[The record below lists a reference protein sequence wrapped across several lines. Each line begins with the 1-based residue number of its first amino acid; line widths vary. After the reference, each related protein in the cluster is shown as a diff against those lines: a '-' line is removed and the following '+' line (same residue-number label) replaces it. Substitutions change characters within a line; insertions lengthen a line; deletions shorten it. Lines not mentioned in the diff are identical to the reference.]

1 MLEAVI
7 AKKLSAR
14 VQERPRLPFMD
25 THLTKHD
32 VQVLMLAIGMA
43 IEQESR
49 AIENLS
55 KEIMQQDVF
64 TTIRERRKLLEEFM
78 QLRKRLGK
86 DTS

>member
-1 MLEAVI
+1 
-7 AKKLSAR
+7 
-14 VQERPRLPFMD
+14 MD
-25 THLTKHD
+25 THLTKRD

-55 KEIMQQDVF
+55 QEIMQQDVF
-64 TTIRERRKLLEEFM
+64 TTIRERQKLLEEFM

-86 DTS
+86 DTCGLQR

>member
-1 MLEAVI
+1 
-7 AKKLSAR
+7 
-14 VQERPRLPFMD
+14 MD
-25 THLTKHD
+25 THLSKRD

-86 DTS
+86 DTRGLQR